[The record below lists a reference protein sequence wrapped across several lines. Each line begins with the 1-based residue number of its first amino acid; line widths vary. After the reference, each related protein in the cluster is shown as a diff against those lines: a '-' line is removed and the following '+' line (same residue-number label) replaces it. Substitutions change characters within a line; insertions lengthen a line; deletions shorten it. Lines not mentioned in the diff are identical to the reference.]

1 MTGIYGG
8 GATTFPGS
16 PAGTLPGTTSRL
28 FVARF
33 PGNNLALCNWQTHGG
48 YSGTA
53 AASGYSDGMGIAV
66 NPSGAFCY
74 VTAYFVGIANF
85 GNNGSIDVLVTD
97 AKNPTSNGQL
107 NDYLIAKLLTS
118 DGTPVWAIN
127 GGGNQNSDDEPRAIA
142 VDRIGNPYITGF
154 RHPFAPLTGT
164 PYVNEGP
171 TMLVAS
177 FDSATG
183 APRWTRNAIDGFGLP
198 NLPQDV
204 GFGIAV
210 NGAGCVHV
218 TGAFTEDLQFPPVG
232 LPVATL
238 GSIPS
243 NLRDMFVA
251 KMCPT
256 CSCDGQNRV
265 VNGSFETPVV
275 TPVNSGGFSSA
286 VPGWTGTGSGG
297 APATIELWNGTF
309 GSMTPE
315 NGQQHLEISGA
326 IANETVSQVV
336 AGLKID
342 CAATFCF
349 WYVGRPGFANNLFTA
364 RLTDPS
370 GGIITSETLNPAV
383 YVAPGSWQQY
393 CVDFVPT
400 TSTVTIAFTN
410 ISGAA
415 HIDNVSL
422 TQCCGPDC
430 VLPPVI
436 HCAPDKTVCCFSGE
450 SFDTPTATDPCTGE
464 SLPVTT
470 VSTTVL
476 SGSWCDQVTKRIWQ
490 TTGPSGGTATCSQTI
505 TVVWCP
511 KWLIT
516 KDTVWT
522 YLTNGLGLTSAW
534 KDLGYDDSSWP
545 SGAALFGFATN
556 QTPYL
561 PWIFRTPIAPPGQGG
576 EITAYYR
583 THFSWT
589 NTTGTVVLT
598 ATNQINDGAVFF
610 LNGVEVGRLRVPP
623 NQDSATLAT
632 RQPNEGVAE
641 VLTFSAAN
649 LQAGEN
655 VLAVEVH
662 QASAAGDNEVAF
674 GMELSAAISTAT
686 SNPGPLQIVL
696 SGNNVVISWTGAGTL
711 QQADSLNPPVAWT
724 DVTSTSPYTTTALGS
739 KRFFRVRFGPPGG
752 GSQASGLTVS
762 AGAFPNP
769 VVAGNNTLELVT
781 VQNNGTN
788 AASSVRL
795 TNGIS
800 AALVFLSADASQG
813 SCTFTS
819 APVSVSAFTPPLQ
832 LPTDA
837 GASNNTRPAS
847 VIAVDLD
854 GDGRLDLVSAN
865 SQPSGGSSFISV
877 FPNISVPGALDA
889 SAFAPRIEIAA
900 PAALDVVAAD
910 FDGDG
915 RTDLAFVSIA
925 TNGPMVILLRNISTG
940 PGDIRFE
947 PPVVLVGT
955 GGGYAIAVGDFN
967 QDGKPDLAIV
977 NENRSS
983 IYIFENR
990 TTGPGLD
997 TNSFGPPI
1005 EFAVGLRPRCLAV
1018 GDLDGD
1024 GWPEIVVGHDG
1035 INAVALLSNLRTP
1048 ALGTNSFGPATL
1060 EATPTTISS
1069 LVIADF
1075 TGDGINDVIV
1085 SRDSVSAL
1093 AVADLDGDGKL
1104 DLAELNQVTGQV
1116 TLFANTSTGGSFS
1129 LSQVPGT
1136 ILLASNTPTAL
1147 RLVLAD
1153 LDRNGQPDLIGA
1165 VTLGDSLA
1173 VVPNTTLRE
1182 SICDLGS
1189 LAPGASATVTLTLGA
1204 PNPVSAYL
1212 NSTAASAEFGFNPTN
1227 NQVITLISVVQ
1238 NQLHPASA
1246 AKAQRLK
1253 VTPSQFFRVPSK

>member
-1 MTGIYGG
+1 
-8 GATTFPGS
+8 
-16 PAGTLPGTTSRL
+16 
-28 FVARF
+28 
-33 PGNNLALCNWQTHGG
+33 
-48 YSGTA
+48 
-53 AASGYSDGMGIAV
+53 
-66 NPSGAFCY
+66 
-74 VTAYFVGIANF
+74 
-85 GNNGSIDVLVTD
+85 
-97 AKNPTSNGQL
+97 
-107 NDYLIAKLLTS
+107 
-118 DGTPVWAIN
+118 
-127 GGGNQNSDDEPRAIA
+127 
-142 VDRIGNPYITGF
+142 
-154 RHPFAPLTGT
+154 
-164 PYVNEGP
+164 
-171 TMLVAS
+171 
-177 FDSATG
+177 
-183 APRWTRNAIDGFGLP
+183 
-198 NLPQDV
+198 
-204 GFGIAV
+204 
-210 NGAGCVHV
+210 
-218 TGAFTEDLQFPPVG
+218 
-232 LPVATL
+232 
-238 GSIPS
+238 
-243 NLRDMFVA
+243 
-251 KMCPT
+251 
-256 CSCDGQNRV
+256 
-265 VNGSFETPVV
+265 
-275 TPVNSGGFSSA
+275 
-286 VPGWTGTGSGG
+286 
-297 APATIELWNGTF
+297 
-309 GSMTPE
+309 
-315 NGQQHLEISGA
+315 
-326 IANETVSQVV
+326 
-336 AGLKID
+336 
-342 CAATFCF
+342 
-349 WYVGRPGFANNLFTA
+349 
-364 RLTDPS
+364 
-370 GGIITSETLNPAV
+370 
-383 YVAPGSWQQY
+383 
-393 CVDFVPT
+393 
-400 TSTVTIAFTN
+400 
-410 ISGAA
+410 
-415 HIDNVSL
+415 
-422 TQCCGPDC
+422 
-430 VLPPVI
+430 
-436 HCAPDKTVCCFSGE
+436 
-450 SFDTPTATDPCTGE
+450 
-464 SLPVTT
+464 
-470 VSTTVL
+470 
-476 SGSWCDQVTKRIWQ
+476 
-490 TTGPSGGTATCSQTI
+490 
-505 TVVWCP
+505 
-511 KWLIT
+511 
-516 KDTVWT
+516 
-522 YLTNGLGLTSAW
+522 
-534 KDLGYDDSSWP
+534 
-545 SGAALFGFATN
+545 
-556 QTPYL
+556 
-561 PWIFRTPIAPPGQGG
+561 
-576 EITAYYR
+576 
-583 THFSWT
+583 
-589 NTTGTVVLT
+589 
-598 ATNQINDGAVFF
+598 
-610 LNGVEVGRLRVPP
+610 
-623 NQDSATLAT
+623 
-632 RQPNEGVAE
+632 
-641 VLTFSAAN
+641 
-649 LQAGEN
+649 
-655 VLAVEVH
+655 
-662 QASAAGDNEVAF
+662 
-674 GMELSAAISTAT
+674 MELSAAISTAT

-696 SGNNVVISWTGAGTL
+696 SGNNVIISWTGAGTL

-724 DVTSTSPYTTTALGS
+724 DVTSTSPYTTTASAS
-739 KRFFRVRFGPPGG
+739 KRFFRLRIGPPGG

-762 AGAFPNP
+762 AGVFPNP

-819 APVSVSAFTPPLQ
+819 APVSVSAFTPPIQ

-837 GASNNTRPAS
+837 GAGTNTRPAS

-900 PAALDVVAAD
+900 PAALDVVTAD

-947 PPVVLVGT
+947 PPVILVGT

-1147 RLVLAD
+1147 HLVLAD

-1173 VVPNTTLRE
+1173 VVPNTTRRE
-1182 SICDLGS
+1182 STCDLGS

-1204 PNPVSAYL
+1204 PNLVSAYL
-1212 NSTAASAEFGFNPTN
+1212 DSAAASAESGFNPTN
-1227 NQVITLISVVQ
+1227 NQAITLISVVQ

-1253 VTPSQFFRVPSK
+1253 VTPSRFFRVPSK